1 MRPITGL
8 EVPTPNDLSVMSDTP
23 SHNLPTAAEAAALLV
38 EASAFD
44 VDTDRGETI
53 EIWTIASVGNTV
65 TGSGPRLSVAGG
77 MAISCRL
84 SHDGQPIQVD
94 AVIDEA
100 EFRSQTRASLVLR
113 VVGVSA
119 HGYRRR
125 TERLAVSSAAS
136 LRAVICDRVVP
147 DEVIPVTLTD
157 LSDAGCAMNLTD
169 SRLREGDRMALTAR
183 FLEGE
188 VTADVRIVR
197 VHSPSPDVYTAGCY
211 FISAPA
217 ASQAVLERVVARLA
231 GHTRPATDLGALR
244 DDLGEAAANSLKSGP
259 PAADDAYWT
268 FAKRS
273 AARIPQARRA
283 V

>member
-1 MRPITGL
+1 MASPPMI
-8 EVPTPNDLSVMSDTP
+8 DTP
-23 SHNLPTAAEAAALLV
+23 SNNLPTAAEAAALLV
-38 EASAFD
+38 EASAVD

-53 EIWTIASVGNTV
+53 EIWTIASDGNLV
-65 TGSGPRLSVAGG
+65 TGSGPRLAVAGG

-84 SHDGQPIQVD
+84 SYEGQPIQVD
-94 AVIDEA
+94 ARIEEA
-100 EFRSQTRASLVLR
+100 EFRSQARASLVLR
-113 VVGVSA
+113 VVGVA
-119 HGYRRR
+119 THGYRRR

-147 DEVIPVTLTD
+147 EEVVPVSLTD
-157 LSDAGCAMNLTD
+157 LSDAGCAMTLTD
-169 SRLREGDRMALTAR
+169 NRLREGDRMALTAR

-188 VTADVRIVR
+188 LTADVRIVR
-197 VHSPSPDVYTAGCY
+197 VHSTGPDVYTAGCY

-217 ASQAVLERVVARLA
+217 GAQVVLERVLARLA
-231 GHTRPATDLGALR
+231 GHARPATDLGALR
-244 DDLGEAAANSLKSGP
+244 DDLGEAAAANSLKSAAEP
-259 PAADDAYWT
+259 ADDAYWT